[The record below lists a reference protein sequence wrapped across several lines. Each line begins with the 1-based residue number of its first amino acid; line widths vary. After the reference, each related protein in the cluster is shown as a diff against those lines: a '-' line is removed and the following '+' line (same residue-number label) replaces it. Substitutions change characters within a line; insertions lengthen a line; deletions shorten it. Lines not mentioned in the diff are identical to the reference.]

1 MRLVIIIEIQKRKWK
16 DLKNVHLINLKM
28 VLLSNHR
35 EKENWREMMT
45 ATVRHLTVLT
55 MIPMIKKLKPM
66 VEVMTNMITQS
77 LTMMELLQQSKN
89 QKMIPRIST
98 MENQVIIKKLKRSL
112 LITYQVKMN
121 LRKTSMILTTIYPM
135 MGKIRDLRDK
145 TRKMKSFTKRDQI
158 LDSLRWDKVEPIVEM
173 EISILL
179 TN

>member
-1 MRLVIIIEIQKRKWK
+1 
-16 DLKNVHLINLKM
+16 
-28 VLLSNHR
+28 
-35 EKENWREMMT
+35 MT

-158 LDSLRWDKVEPIVEM
+158 LDSLR
-173 EISILL
+173 
-179 TN
+179 